1 MRFVSL
7 FLICLLLTSCE
18 ESVSSANLP
27 LLEGYWEIEEVIFPD
42 GNSKTYSINTTI
54 DYFEHKEKKG
64 FRKKVQ
70 PRLNGTYA
78 TSDDAVSFE
87 IMEKNDKFILI
98 YKNELSQWEEE
109 IKSLSNEKLVL
120 ASTEGVVYNYKR
132 FEAID
137 IESGKEE

>member
-1 MRFVSL
+1 MRVLTSI
-7 FLICLLLTSCE
+7 LICFLLTSCG
-18 ESVSSANLP
+18 ESVSPSDLP

-54 DYFEHKEKKG
+54 DYFEYKNKKG

-70 PRLNGTYA
+70 PRLNGTYV
-78 TSDDAVSFE
+78 TSDDAASFK
-87 IMEKNDKFILI
+87 IVEKNDKFILI

-109 IKSLSNEKLVL
+109 IRSISNEKLVL

-137 IESGKEE
+137 IKSGKEE